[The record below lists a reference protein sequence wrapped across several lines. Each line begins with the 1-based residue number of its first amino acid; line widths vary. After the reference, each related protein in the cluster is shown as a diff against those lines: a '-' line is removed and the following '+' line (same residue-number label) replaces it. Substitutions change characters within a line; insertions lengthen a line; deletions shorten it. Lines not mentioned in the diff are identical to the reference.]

1 MIKVFSKGI
10 KAIPGLEIFLSE
22 EIASAKKIIVGWGH
36 KKTALKARQFAED
49 NRLDY
54 LSLEDGFLRSVGL
67 GFETR
72 PLSLS
77 VDPIGVYYDSTC
89 PSYLEELI
97 NTADKWLTSELRL
110 RSRKLIKEIISRD
123 LSKYNIAP
131 SMPEGWLRQ
140 RFCLSDN
147 KRCVLVVDQTK
158 GDASVQLGQANSE
171 SFARMLKD
179 AIEDNPESS
188 IIVKCH
194 PDVICG
200 KKDGY
205 FQNEQ
210 KGICYLTENF
220 SPLSTLEQVDKVYVV
235 TSQLG
240 FDALLLGKEVHVYGM
255 PFYAGWGLTK
265 DSIQC
270 ERRTRLASI
279 EEIFAA
285 AYIRLCRY
293 LNPVK
298 GKLIEIEE
306 YIELLDV
313 QHQMMLK
320 NAGKHVAV
328 GFKYW
333 KKPHL
338 RAFLS
343 GRESSLQFVKDFQQ
357 GIEKAKEEGADLNIW
372 SSKVDSSNNPERHG
386 IRLTRVEDGFIRSA
400 GLGSD
405 FNLPYSL
412 VLDHGG
418 IYYDPN
424 SDSDLFRILSTIQ
437 DRKDIHVLRSRVE
450 RLRKFIVEK
459 SLTKY
464 NIEGQELDLKFP
476 VDRKTILVVGQVE
489 DDASIRLGCKGCKTR
504 TNTDLL
510 KRVRHENPDAFILF
524 KTHPDVLSGNR
535 KGKISEEVLKEYSDI
550 SADHYPMGKLLVLI
564 DELHTLTSLSGFE
577 AILRNKKVVVYGK
590 PFYAGWGLTTD
601 KEFIEGRG
609 KNLTSSDLI
618 AGTLL
623 LYPRYWDWQTMMFC
637 RPEDI
642 CERLSKNDQADPGKW
657 IAFCRGL
664 RKLRSFVEMSK

>member
-1 MIKVFSKGI
+1 MINVFSKGI
-10 KAIPGLEIFLSE
+10 EALPGLDIFLSE
-22 EIASAKKIIVGWGH
+22 EISSTKEIVVGWGH
-36 KKTALKARQFAED
+36 KKTSAKARQFAKD

-67 GFETR
+67 GFESR
-72 PLSLS
+72 PLSLT

-89 PSYLEELI
+89 PSYLEDLI
-97 NTADKWLTSELRL
+97 NTADRWMTPEWHA
-110 RSRKLIKEIISRD
+110 RSRKLIEAIIDRD

-131 SMPEGWLRQ
+131 PMPKKWLR
-140 RFCLSDN
+140 RHFGLPDN
-147 KRCVLVVDQTK
+147 QPCVLVVDQTRE
-158 GDASVQLGQANSE
+158 DASVLLGQANSE
-171 SFARMLKD
+171 SFNRMLSE
-179 AIEDNPESS
+179 AISDNPQAS
-188 IIVKCH
+188 IIVKSH
-194 PDVICG
+194 PDVNYG
-200 KKDGY
+200 KKKGY
-205 FQNEQ
+205 FQEQ
-210 KGICYLTENF
+210 LKGIHYLTENF

-265 DSIQC
+265 DLIRC
-270 ERRTRLASI
+270 ERRSRLANI
-279 EEIFAA
+279 EEIFASG
-285 AYIRLCRY
+285 YIRLCRY
-293 LNPVK
+293 LNPIK
-298 GKLIEIEE
+298 GQLIEIEE
-306 YIELLDV
+306 FIDLLDV
-313 QHQMMLK
+313 QHQMMLQ
-320 NAGKHVAV
+320 NSGKHVAV

-343 GRESSLQFVKDFQQ
+343 GRDSALFFVKDFQQ
-357 GIEKAKEEGADLNIW
+357 GLEKAKEEGADLNVW
-372 SSKVDSSNNPERHG
+372 SSKVEPDNNPENDG
-386 IRLTRVEDGFIRSA
+386 ILLTRVEDGFIRSA

-418 IYYDPN
+418 IYYDPY
-424 SDSDLFRILSTIQ
+424 SPSDLFGILNTIQ
-437 DRKDIHVLRSRVE
+437 ERKDIHEIRRRAE
-450 RLRKFIVEK
+450 HLRKFIVEK
-459 SLTKY
+459 KLTKY
-464 NIEGQELDLKFP
+464 NVTGQDPDINFP
-476 VDRKTILVVGQVE
+476 ADKKIILVVGQVE
-489 DDASIRLGCKGCKTR
+489 DDASIKFGCKGCKTQ

-510 KRVRHENPDAFILF
+510 KRVRQENPDAFILF

-535 KGKISEEVLKEYSDI
+535 KGKVSEKVLKEYSDM
-550 SADHYPMGKLLVLI
+550 SADLYPMGKLLVHI

-609 KNLTSSDLI
+609 KHLTPNDLI

-657 IAFCRGL
+657 VAFCRAL
-664 RKLRSFVEMSK
+664 RKFRSVWEIAK